1 MNTEILIKTLQKY
14 KVTLEKILV
23 RFEHDYD
30 SISINS
36 NDDPIYR
43 QIVIEIIDL
52 FNDSIGKNQY
62 SSMIADHFDE
72 GFKNFFRSPSYKS
85 VENII
90 GILGA
95 AITRFQRQP
104 ELLERRKT
112 EEALRQKQNVFIIH
126 GSDEAKWRELKD
138 IFQSIFRL
146 NPIILKEQADIG
158 KTIIEK
164 FEHYANTCSY
174 AVAIFTPDDEVLDK
188 NGERYLQ
195 SRPNVIYELGWFCGR
210 LGRKNVMLLLKEGTS
225 IFSDFGG
232 IVQKRFSKNVSE
244 KTSEIRT
251 DLIECG
257 ILDKI

>member
-1 MNTEILIKTLQKY
+1 MFIKTLQEY
-14 KVTLEKILV
+14 KSTLEKILS
-23 RFEHDYD
+23 RFERDYD
-30 SISINS
+30 SISIRS
-36 NDDPIYR
+36 EDDSIYR
-43 QIVIEIIDL
+43 QIVVEIVDL
-52 FNDSIGKNQY
+52 FNDAIGSNQY
-62 SSMIADHFDE
+62 SSMIAKHFNE
-72 GFKNFFRSPSYKS
+72 GLGNFFRSPSYKS

-90 GILGA
+90 GVLGA

-138 IFQSIFRL
+138 IFQNEFRL
-146 NPIILKEQADIG
+146 NPIVLQEQADIG
-158 KTIIEK
+158 KTLIEK
-164 FEHYANTCSY
+164 FEHYANTCAY
-174 AVAIFTPDDEVLDK
+174 AIAIFTPDDEVLDE
-188 NGERYLQ
+188 NGEKYLQ

-244 KTSEIRT
+244 KISEIRT